1 MNIYIIFLTLFLML
15 ILYFSIHMIINRGK
29 FDLKYMAIMVMYSL
43 LVGLPVFYF
52 SLYPEKI
59 NLVFY
64 ISIYALLLVPT
75 YVREFYHCLKGRQS
89 WLRFILL
96 FIGVNI
102 IIMNPFL
109 EGSLKLLTVI
119 IGLLFVFGFFVYQF
133 RYPHLNPVWLDD
145 AAEKAAKNIEKG
157 KYSSK
162 PVIVSIPSKRTSC
175 AGSSGIF
182 LLFKKKHAIVRI
194 KRDFHKKLDSPNME
208 QFAEKLVKRIKERI
222 CGEK

>member
-15 ILYFSIHMIINRGK
+15 LLYFSIHMIINRGK

-133 RYPHLNPVWLDD
+133 RYPHLNPAWLDD
-145 AAEKAAKNIEKG
+145 AAKKAAKNIEKG

-162 PVIVSIPSKRTSC
+162 PVIVSIPSKKTSC
-175 AGSSGIF
+175 AGSSVIF

-194 KRDFHKKLDSPNME
+194 KGDFHKKLGSPNME
-208 QFAEKLVKRIKERI
+208 EFAERLVKRIKEKI
-222 CGEK
+222 KGEK